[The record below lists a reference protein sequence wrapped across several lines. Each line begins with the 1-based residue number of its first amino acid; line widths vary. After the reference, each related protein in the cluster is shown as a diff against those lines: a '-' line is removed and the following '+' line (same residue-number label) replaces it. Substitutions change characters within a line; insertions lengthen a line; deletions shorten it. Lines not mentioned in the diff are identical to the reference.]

1 MSFAISGQPLTLF
14 GVAQQGMSAQL
25 VRMNAAASNLA
36 NAGSVSS
43 TEEGAYRPI
52 RAVFAEDYDRASG
65 LSTVRVSGVLRST
78 AAPVKE
84 HNPNHPLADAEGNI
98 WTAPVDENAEM
109 VEMIDASRQ
118 YQNLVEALSTAKQLM
133 LDTMRMK

>member
-1 MSFAISGQPLTLF
+1 MPNPPLTLF

-25 VRMNAAASNLA
+25 VRMNAASSNLA
-36 NAGSVSS
+36 NAGSVSI
-43 TEEGAYRPI
+43 TAEGAYRPI
-52 RAVFAEDYDRASG
+52 RAVFAEQYDQASG
-65 LSTVRVSGVLRST
+65 LSTVRVSGVLRES

-109 VEMIDASRQ
+109 VEMLDASRQ

-133 LDTMRMK
+133 LDTLRMK

>member
-1 MSFAISGQPLTLF
+1 MPNAPLTLF

-25 VRMNAAASNLA
+25 VRMNAASSNLA

-43 TEEGAYRPI
+43 TAEGAYRPI
-52 RAVFAEDYDRASG
+52 RAVFAEQYDQASG
-65 LSTVRVSGVLRST
+65 LSTVRVSGVLRES
-78 AAPVKE
+78 AAPMKE

-109 VEMIDASRQ
+109 VEMLDSSRQ